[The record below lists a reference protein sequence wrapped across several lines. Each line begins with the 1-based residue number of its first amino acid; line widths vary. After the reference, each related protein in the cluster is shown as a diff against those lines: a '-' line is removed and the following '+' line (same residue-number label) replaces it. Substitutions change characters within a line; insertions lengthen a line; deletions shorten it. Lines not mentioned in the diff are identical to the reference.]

1 MQEQGT
7 KMSVDSF
14 LKTHNRVVQLRS
26 LSATLCP
33 IFLEVLLKNPP
44 EGVQLCVQE
53 HTEVD
58 YKARFKGRPELEG
71 LKAKISPQTH
81 LLHFHFPDSLNC
93 SSLTC

>member
-71 LKAKISPQTH
+71 LKAKISH
-81 LLHFHFPDSLNC
+81 
-93 SSLTC
+93 